1 MDNRVELEMRGKQ
14 PSEVM
19 ELVLDN
25 CKATQISGLSD
36 EFVNL
41 TTLSMINVG
50 LTSLE
55 GLPKL
60 PSLRTIDLSDN
71 KLTGDLDKLVEN
83 CPRLYHINL
92 CANKISDVEAL
103 TPLKKLD
110 ELAALDLF
118 DCAVTE
124 VADYR
129 QKVFEL
135 LPQLKYLDGF
145 DVNDVEAEVSDEE
158 EEQDFGAEA
167 DMSDEEDVGDETG
180 DEENG
185 LGLSYLDS
193 SKALQEEDESE
204 DYVDDPAA
212 KNGAKE
218 SIGANADTS
227 THGKKRKHD
236 GADEDEP
243 GNKA

>member
-103 TPLKKLD
+103 TQLKKLD

-158 EEQDFGAEA
+158 DEQDFGAEA
-167 DMSDEEDVGDETG
+167 GDMSDEEDVGDETG

-193 SKALQEEDESE
+193 SKAFHDEDDSE
-204 DYVDDPAA
+204 DFAENPAA
-212 KNGAKE
+212 KNGDK
-218 SIGANADTS
+218 SADS
-227 THGKKRKHD
+227 TDARGKKRKHD

-243 GNKA
+243 DSKA

>member
-1 MDNRVELEMRGKQ
+1 MENRVELEMRGKQ

-25 CKATQISGLSD
+25 CKATQIAGLSD

-60 PSLRTIDLSDN
+60 PALRTIDLSDN

-83 CPRLYHINL
+83 CSRLYHINL

-103 TPLKKLD
+103 TPLKKLE

-158 EEQDFGAEA
+158 DDQEFGAEA
-167 DMSDEEDVGDETG
+167 GDMSDEEDVGDETG
-180 DEENG
+180 DDENG

-193 SKALQEEDESE
+193 SKALNDEDDSE
-204 DYVDDPAA
+204 DFLANPTAT
-212 KNGAKE
+212 KNGDNLVDSSNDAR
-218 SIGANADTS
+218 
-227 THGKKRKHD
+227 GKKRKHE

-243 GNKA
+243 DSKA